1 MANTQFVTIGDR
13 EYGRCIYS
21 DGTRHYAVLTERR
34 NRYGLRIQR
43 TLNTPAIIAKIDAAI
58 IEADHAEALE
68 IDAEHNKA
76 AWAEYLNSPEV
87 AQERFKDYSAKF
99 KAHFIDCA
107 HAEAVAIDAEQYADH
122 YTYVKPHATSI
133 IMKTDGHRV
142 WWWSSN
148 RGVWFPDVDA
158 YPEALPNIVAT
169 GNGEYCANPAP

>member
-1 MANTQFVTIGDR
+1 MANIQFVTIGERD
-13 EYGRCIYS
+13 YGRCIYS
-21 DGTRHYAVLTERR
+21 DGTRHYSVLTERR
-34 NRYGLRIQR
+34 NQYGLRIQR

-68 IDAEHNKA
+68 IDAA
-76 AWAEYLNSPEV
+76 
-87 AQERFKDYSAKF
+87 
-99 KAHFIDCA
+99 
-107 HAEAVAIDAEQYADH
+107 QYADH

-133 IMKTDGHRV
+133 IMKTDGRRV